1 MAELPVL
8 CSKGAVGRLAATV
21 EERMNIFETIERTT
35 SRIEPFHS
43 RFLADALI
51 DSIGGDRS
59 LFDAVWRITTPKGW
73 DVPKKAIVVAEEDVS
88 GQGRIDVLIKC
99 DSPELRVV
107 GIEVKTTGSSATEG
121 QLQRYHKGL
130 TEKFS
135 DHEIAVAYLTPF
147 NRQWAG
153 DQADALPTVKEYDE
167 FRQIDCTATHI
178 SWLDI
183 AAIPWNGNEL
193 WRQHQLYV
201 YQHISSQTK
210 LRRMSTTRDR
220 SLDQIF
226 GEKSVD
232 DFWEALRKLGIEPS
246 KDGDTIIELAKH
258 DDVRDFAKRLGE
270 ALRILITKGDG
281 VSRNANK
288 RDDFPECLRHDFL
301 DSEYRKVHEA
311 LFGLSGAH
319 SHVWVKGE
327 MNYGVRVA
335 HENHSVGV
343 SLVGSDG
350 VNRLKIV
357 GRR

>member
-1 MAELPVL
+1 
-8 CSKGAVGRLAATV
+8 
-21 EERMNIFETIERTT
+21 MNIFETIGCTT

-43 RFLADALI
+43 RFLADALT

-59 LFDAVWRITTPKGW
+59 LFDAVWRIVTPKGW

-88 GQGRIDVLIKC
+88 GQGRIDILIKC
-99 DSPELRVV
+99 DSPERRVV

-135 DHEIAVAYLTPF
+135 DHHEVAIAYLTPF

-153 DQADALPTVKEYDE
+153 DQADALPTVKEYDK
-167 FRQIDCTATHI
+167 FRETDCTATPATHI

-232 DFWEALRKLGIEPS
+232 DFWEALRELGIEPS
-246 KDGDTIIELAKH
+246 KDGDTVIELAKH
-258 DDVRDFAKRLGE
+258 DDVPDFAKRLGR
-270 ALRILITKGDG
+270 AFRILITEGDG

-288 RDDFPECLRHDFL
+288 RDDFDEPLRPRFRDESKHGN
-301 DSEYRKVHEA
+301 VHETLFA
-311 LFGLSGAH
+311 LAKTHG
-319 SHVWVKGE
+319 HVWVKGDS
-327 MNYGVRVA
+327 NYGVRVA
-335 HENHSVGV
+335 HENHSTTGV
-343 SLVGSDG
+343 SLVRSDG
-350 VNRLKIV
+350 VNRLRIV
-357 GRR
+357 RHR